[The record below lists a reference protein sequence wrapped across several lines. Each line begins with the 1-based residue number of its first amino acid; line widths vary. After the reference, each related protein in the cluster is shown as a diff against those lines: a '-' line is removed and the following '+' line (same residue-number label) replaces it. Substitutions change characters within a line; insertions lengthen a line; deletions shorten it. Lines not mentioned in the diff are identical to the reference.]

1 MRRFRVFFRIQII
14 PTKEIHEN
22 TIQMFKNEKEN
33 SCHENVL
40 SATFLSM
47 TSIFSFLLPPERLE
61 I

>member
-1 MRRFRVFFRIQII
+1 MRRFRVFFGIQII

-47 TSIFSFLLPPERLE
+47 TAIFSF
-61 I
+61 